1 MSTRPWI
8 YTGPRK
14 PAGAPDEGLLSRAHA
29 CGCEERSATD
39 RPGPVQGHH
48 PSGAHHHTADD
59 LPSAVLFDR
68 DGTLVVDVPY
78 NGDPA
83 RVVPMPTARAAVD
96 AVRARGVAVGVVSN
110 QSGVARG
117 LLTRAQ
123 VEAVQRRV
131 EEVLGPFGVWA
142 VCPHGPEDGCGCRKP
157 APGLVLAAC
166 ARLGVDPARSVVI
179 GDIAADLGA
188 ARAAGARGILVPT
201 PATRPEETAAAP
213 ETAPD
218 LLSAVR
224 LALGGWRPG
233 PAGSARPPHVSGA
246 GRGPVPGP
254 GDVPYGTPGTAS
266 GTSTRHAG
274 DTRHA
279 TGTPQT
285 TGTRPSTDASHST
298 GAPQATDIPHPSDIP
313 HPTDAP
319 QASDAPQR
327 PVTHP
332 ASPDAPPTSPGTVR
346 TAAPS

>member
-8 YTGPRK
+8 CTGPRK
-14 PAGAPDEGLLSRAHA
+14 PAGDPEEGLLSRACA
-29 CGCEERSATD
+29 CGCEERSATV
-39 RPGPVQGHH
+39 RHGPAHTHH
-48 PSGAHHHTADD
+48 PADD

-117 LLTRAQ
+117 LLTREQ
-123 VEAVQRRV
+123 VESVQRRV

-142 VCPHGPEDGCGCRKP
+142 VCPHGPDDGCGCRKP

-166 ARLGVDPARSVVI
+166 ARLGVDPTRAVVI

-224 LALGGWRPG
+224 LALGGRRPG
-233 PAGSARPPHVSGA
+233 SDGSARPPYVGRV
-246 GRGPVPGP
+246 GRGPVPAP
-254 GDVPYGTPGTAS
+254 GDAPHRAPGTAS
-266 GTSTRHAG
+266 GTDAPRPIGAP
-274 DTRHA
+274 HA
-279 TGTPQT
+279 TDTP
-285 TGTRPSTDASHST
+285 RST
-298 GAPQATDIPHPSDIP
+298 GGAPR
-313 HPTDAP
+313 PTDAP
-319 QASDAPQR
+319 
-327 PVTHP
+327 P
-332 ASPDAPPTSPGTVR
+332 ASPGTVR